1 MLSTY
6 KERIIKELGMVPEEK
21 MPEIYKAIHQIT
33 SEFISEAM
41 KPQKRGSL
49 KGLWKGSS
57 IGDSLFFEARKPLF
71 SYESR

>member
-33 SEFISEAM
+33 SEFISEAK
-41 KPQKRGSL
+41 KPVRRGSL
-49 KGLWKGSS
+49 KGLWKGSC
-57 IGDSLFFEARKPLF
+57 IEDSLFFEAKKTVFP
-71 SYESR
+71 YESR